1 MNQLNKKNDG
11 IFIFCTMI
19 VYFARSELLITIIV
33 WKLAIFN
40 SDNDELSGTISHINL
55 SASFNA
61 RLIGN
66 VPIVVQMSRIDAA
79 ENSIASVL
87 IEYSFG
93 KYGKINNQL
102 VSLTLL
108 YIVDS

>member
-1 MNQLNKKNDG
+1 
-11 IFIFCTMI
+11 MI

-33 WKLAIFN
+33 RTLAIFT
-40 SDNDELSGTISHINL
+40 SDNDELSENIGHINL

-66 VPIVVQMSRIDAA
+66 VPVAVQMSRKDAA
-79 ENSIASVL
+79 ENNLASVL
-87 IEYSFG
+87 LEYSLG
-93 KYGKINNQL
+93 KYGKIKNQL

-108 YIVDS
+108 